1 MSFLI
6 AKQPIFD
13 KKDNVV
19 AYEVYLRKK
28 GNMLEYPKEV
38 PYNRSTHIIL
48 EILMEH
54 GVNKIGEG
62 KKIMLNVSIDSLLN
76 KAFEN
81 LPPEK
86 LILELIPPQIQVG
99 TIVINQA
106 LKRAEKFKE
115 SGILLAASYDILLK
129 ESYQQFV
136 EEAFLITVDFH
147 HLTDTKVTSLKAK
160 DKKLLITKIENEK
173 QYNKAVEIGDFFE
186 GNYLGAPYVLKE
198 FETAPYLKNN
208 LVKLIPMLHSA
219 QSIKEIARFISYDA
233 GLTAKLLRF
242 VNSAYFSPIQEI
254 KSVEQACS
262 MLGMKN
268 IRNFIF
274 LLAMND
280 YISVENPVL
289 WKKALIRAFL
299 ASQMAKRIMPD
310 LEDAAYLMGLFSL
323 IDEILGVD
331 KISFL
336 KEIHIDRVIL
346 DGYTG
351 KHKKLREILD
361 FASQLE
367 EKYPTIQSSEDPYN
381 SAILTNIEKIT
392 GINRLELLQMT
403 KGAYEKA
410 EQILNL

>member
-13 KKDNVV
+13 KKGNIV

-38 PYNRSTHIIL
+38 PYNRSAYIIL

-54 GVNKIGEG
+54 GINKLGEG
-62 KKIMLNVSIDSLLN
+62 KKVMLNLSVDSLLN
-76 KAFEN
+76 KALEN
-81 LPPEK
+81 LPLEK
-86 LILELIPPQIQVG
+86 LIFELIPPQIQIGAV
-99 TIVINQA
+99 VINQA
-106 LKRAEKFKE
+106 LKSIEKFKE
-115 SGILLAASYDILLK
+115 AGVVMAASYDITLK
-129 ESYQQFV
+129 ESYKQFV
-136 EEAFLITVDFH
+136 EEALIITVDFP
-147 HLTDTKVTSLKAK
+147 HLTDPRLVSLKAK
-160 DKKLLITKIENEK
+160 GKKLLITKIENEK
-173 QYNKAVEIGDFFE
+173 QYNKALEIGDFFE
-186 GNYLGAPYVLKE
+186 GNYLEAPYVLKE
-198 FETAPYLKNN
+198 FEIAPYLKNT
-208 LVKLIPMLHSA
+208 LVRLIAMLHSA
-219 QSIKEIARFISYDA
+219 QSIKEIARFISYDV

-242 VNSAYFSPIQEI
+242 VNSAYFSPIQEV

-289 WKKALIRAFL
+289 WKKALTRAFL
-299 ASQMAKRIMPD
+299 ASEMAKHVMPD

-336 KEIHIDRVIL
+336 KEINIDKIIL

-351 KHKKLREILD
+351 KHKKLRELLD

-367 EKYPTIQSSEDPYN
+367 EKYPIIQSSEDPYD

-392 GINRLELLQMT
+392 GINRLELLRMT
-403 KGAYEKA
+403 KDAYEKA
-410 EQILNL
+410 EYILNI